1 MRNSRFAPKQYVG
14 MYPHS
19 GERQTNVGGQFGILA
34 RSNARAS
41 REENSTRT
49 SDYISEGETREAY
62 TI

>member
-1 MRNSRFAPKQYVG
+1 MGNSRFAPKQYVG

-34 RSNARAS
+34 RSDARAS
-41 REENSTRT
+41 REEKSART
-49 SDYISEGETREAY
+49 SEYIAEGETGEAY